1 MSCPVAAS
9 LFSTDPRW
17 EDLTYITMPPRSS
30 LSVGYKTLFIYGGQ
44 DDGRDFSRAS
54 DVVSASAGPPSNQRR
69 RVLGSFRR
77 SLHLRIE
84 ERI

>member
-1 MSCPVAAS
+1 MAAS

-54 DVVSASAGPPSNQRR
+54 DVVFASAGPLQTREGVCSGAFEGPCICALKNGFSA
-69 RVLGSFRR
+69 
-77 SLHLRIE
+77 
-84 ERI
+84 